1 VSIQAKRQ
9 DRFLGETRLLDLQLA
24 ALVMVATRMA
34 AIDPLLTVAKVCLRQ
49 SIFGFTQQVPKSI
62 RSLAEEPASYIC
74 RVGVPD
80 NRFDGVAV
88 FEYSAQRSR

>member
-34 AIDPLLTVAKVCLRQ
+34 AIDRGCVKTCFLTRLRVQ
-49 SIFGFTQQVPKSI
+49 F
-62 RSLAEEPASYIC
+62 SLT
-74 RVGVPD
+74 
-80 NRFDGVAV
+80 
-88 FEYSAQRSR
+88 